1 MSKSKTKSNLVTSI
15 ISIALAVFS
24 FVCMAFKFISITAK
38 GGDKSNT
45 QNINFSDWL
54 EFFDYSSI
62 LPDSINWWQTARV
75 FLIITL
81 VVVAIVAVLA
91 LVQLFV
97 SNKFLALV
105 LKIASI
111 VGIVVALVYLIAM
124 IGGCIA
130 LSIDFSSD
138 FGTVSYG
145 PHIGAT
151 LLGVS
156 ALASSICGLTCA
168 KSK

>member
-24 FVCMAFKFISITAK
+24 FVCMAFKFISTTAK
-38 GGDKSNT
+38 VGDESYT

-54 EFFDYSSI
+54 EIFDSSI

-111 VGIVVALVYLIAM
+111 VGIVVALIYLIAM

-130 LSIDFSSD
+130 ISMDFSSD
-138 FGTVSYG
+138 FYTISYG

>member
-38 GGDKSNT
+38 VGDESYT

-54 EFFDYSSI
+54 EIFDSSM

-111 VGIVVALVYLIAM
+111 VGIVVALIYLIAM

-130 LSIDFSSD
+130 ISMDFSSD
-138 FGTVSYG
+138 FYTISYG

>member
-38 GGDKSNT
+38 VGDKSNT

-54 EFFDYSSI
+54 EIFDSSM

-130 LSIDFSSD
+130 RSIDSSSD
-138 FGTVSYG
+138 FVTVSYG

-156 ALASSICGLTCA
+156 ALASSICGLTCV
-168 KSK
+168 KPK